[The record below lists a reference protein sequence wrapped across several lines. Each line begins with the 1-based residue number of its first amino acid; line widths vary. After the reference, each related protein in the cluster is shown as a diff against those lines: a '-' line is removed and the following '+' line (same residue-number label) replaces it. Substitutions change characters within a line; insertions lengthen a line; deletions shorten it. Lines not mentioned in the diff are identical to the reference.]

1 MSYIGKEPIIGNFV
15 KLDAISVVNG
25 QAAYTMQ
32 NGGANFIDYS
42 SVNQFMVSLNSVIQS
57 PGSSFTVSSSTITF
71 ASNLVTGDVIDFI
84 IVFGNSLSSGTP
96 TDATVSTVKIVDD
109 AITAAK
115 LNNTAITGQT
125 AEATVANDDT
135 VLIHDTSAS
144 ALRKMTVSNLT
155 ANAGVTGISSS
166 ADATAI
172 TIDSSEQVG
181 IGTTSPDALLEL
193 KHATNVRM
201 LFDNTVDS
209 QATIRSIQDSVGH
222 NGMRL
227 EADNIAIRTA
237 SGSNTG
243 VERMRMTND
252 GRLLLGTTSGM
263 PYGGNHVKFGFDFNS
278 SQSGEHY
285 GIEMK
290 DNGSAGTTYGII
302 FSKSAL
308 IGSITYNAS
317 SVSYN
322 TSSDYRLKENVLYD
336 FDATSRLK
344 QLKPARFN
352 FIADADKTVDGFLA
366 HEVSSVVPEAITGEK
381 DAVNED
387 GSIQPQGIDQAK
399 LVPVLT
405 KALQEAVDKIEQL
418 EARITTLENA

>member
-1 MSYIGKEPIIGNFV
+1 MAYIGQEPANSCISFAKQDFTTSATTSYTLDNAVTNENELALFINFV
-15 KLDAISVVNG
+15 RQEPTTAYTASGTTLTLTSATASTDDMYCVYLG
-25 QAAYTMQ
+25 QAKQTVNAPD
-32 NGGANFIDYS
+32 G
-42 SVNQFMVSLNSVIQS
+42 SV
-57 PGSSFTVSSSTITF
+57 GSSQVS
-71 ASNLVTGDVIDFI
+71 ADL
-84 IVFGNSLSSGTP
+84 
-96 TDATVSTVKIVDD
+96 
-109 AITAAK
+109 
-115 LNNTAITGQT
+115 ITGQT
-125 AEATVANDDT
+125 AETTVANDDT

-155 ANAGVTGISSS
+155 ANAGVAGISSS

-252 GRLLLGTTSGM
+252 GRLQLGTTSGM
-263 PYGGNHVKFGFDFNS
+263 PYGGDHVKFGFEFNS
-278 SQSGEHY
+278 SQSSEHY

-322 TSSDYRLKENVLYD
+322 TSSDYRLKENVSYD
-336 FDATSRLK
+336 FDATTRLK

-399 LVPVLT
+399 LVPLLVKT
-405 KALQEAVDKIEQL
+405 IQEL
-418 EARITTLENA
+418 EARITELENK

>member
-1 MSYIGKEPIIGNFV
+1 MAYIGKEPADSFISFAKQDFSTSATTSYTLNNAVTNENELALFINFV
-15 KLDAISVVNG
+15 RQEPTTAYTASGTTLTLTSATASTDDMYCVYLG
-25 QAAYTMQ
+25 QAKQTVNAPD
-32 NGGANFIDYS
+32 G
-42 SVNQFMVSLNSVIQS
+42 SV
-57 PGSSFTVSSSTITF
+57 GSSQVS
-71 ASNLVTGDVIDFI
+71 ADL
-84 IVFGNSLSSGTP
+84 
-96 TDATVSTVKIVDD
+96 
-109 AITAAK
+109 
-115 LNNTAITGQT
+115 ITGQT
-125 AEATVANDDT
+125 AETTVANDDT

-155 ANAGVTGISSS
+155 ANAGVAGISSS

-252 GRLLLGTTSGM
+252 GRLQLGTTSGM
-263 PYGGNHVKFGFDFNS
+263 PYGGDHVKFGFEFNS
-278 SQSGEHY
+278 SQSSEHY

-322 TSSDYRLKENVLYD
+322 TSSDYRLKENVSYD
-336 FDATSRLK
+336 FDATTRLK

-381 DAVNED
+381 DAINED

-399 LVPVLT
+399 LVPLLVKT
-405 KALQEAVDKIEQL
+405 IQEL
-418 EARITTLENA
+418 EARITELENK

>member
-155 ANAGVTGISSS
+155 ANAGVAGISSS

-243 VERMRMTND
+243 VERMRINNS
-252 GRLLLGTTSGM
+252 GNIQIGTTTESGRM
-263 PYGGNHVKFGFDFNS
+263 HIRS
-278 SQSGEHY
+278 ATT
-285 GIEMK
+285 
-290 DNGSAGTTYGII
+290 AGTDPLVV
-302 FSKSAL
+302 FSDASGTTC
-308 IGSITYNAS
+308 GSIDLNAS
-317 SVSYN
+317 GNTVSYV
-322 TSSDYRLKENVLYD
+322 TSSDHRLKENVSYD

-352 FIADADKTVDGFLA
+352 FIADPDTTVDGFIA
-366 HEVSSVVPEAITGEK
+366 HEVSSIVPEAITKTK
-381 DAVNED
+381 DAVKVWKDNEVLPD
-387 GSIQPQGIDQAK
+387 GVSVGDNKLDDNGNTIPDYQGIDQSK
-399 LVPVLT
+399 LVPLLVKT
-405 KALQEAVDKIEQL
+405 IQEL
-418 EARITTLENA
+418 EARITELENA

>member
-1 MSYIGKEPIIGNFV
+1 
-15 KLDAISVVNG
+15 
-25 QAAYTMQ
+25 
-32 NGGANFIDYS
+32 NFIDYS

-155 ANAGVTGISSS
+155 ANAGVAGISSS

-243 VERMRMTND
+243 VERMRINNS
-252 GRLLLGTTSGM
+252 GNIQIGTTTESGRM
-263 PYGGNHVKFGFDFNS
+263 HIRS
-278 SQSGEHY
+278 ATT
-285 GIEMK
+285 
-290 DNGSAGTTYGII
+290 AGTDPLVV
-302 FSKSAL
+302 FSDASGTTC
-308 IGSITYNAS
+308 GSIDLNAS
-317 SVSYN
+317 GNTVAYV
-322 TSSDYRLKENVLYD
+322 TSSDYRLKENVSYD

-352 FIADADKTVDGFLA
+352 FIADPDTTVDGFIA
-366 HEVSSVVPEAITGEK
+366 HEVSSIVPEAITKTK
-381 DAVNED
+381 DAVKVWKDNEVLPD
-387 GSIQPQGIDQAK
+387 GVSVGDNKLDDNGNTIPDYQGIDQSK
-399 LVPVLT
+399 LVPLLVKT
-405 KALQEAVDKIEQL
+405 IQEL
-418 EARITTLENA
+418 E